1 MAIAREL
8 ARLAYPAETYRAMN
22 MRSWEVASRHALAI
36 DPASAALEKEYPGV
50 GDAALNAARPT
61 AQLGIERFVA
71 RMLERNA
78 GIFAERLTASEM
90 KAAANMYRAPVVR
103 RILLSVLEGA
113 DLDPLSTRMANDSVA
128 TGTGSVD
135 PAAIKRVEQTALAQ
149 TAAKLTADEHATM
162 MRFQQTP
169 WFPKLVA
176 ARNEI
181 ERRTLADVNAPDPAW
196 IEKQQA
202 MMREA
207 MLGFITRSKPSAE

>member
-1 MAIAREL
+1 
-8 ARLAYPAETYRAMN
+8 
-22 MRSWEVASRHALAI
+22 
-36 DPASAALEKEYPGV
+36 
-50 GDAALNAARPT
+50 
-61 AQLGIERFVA
+61 
-71 RMLERNA
+71 
-78 GIFAERLTASEM
+78 
-90 KAAANMYRAPVVR
+90 MYRAPVVR

-202 MMREA
+202 IMREA